1 MSDKTVTPVL
11 GAKSF
16 TCPHCG
22 AVAHQSWFRVF
33 AHSYAKKDEGPYWP
47 EAVAVDAPKTVHDF
61 VQKMWGGKIFKEHHE
76 YGGSSNWE
84 LVNLSVNLC
93 YSCNEWSVWVAQNIV
108 FPATHLLIEPNT
120 DMPADV
126 QTDFAE
132 ANAIIGKSP
141 RGAAALL
148 RLCIQKLMPHLGQK
162 GKNIDHDIG
171 ALVKNGLDIRIQ
183 KALDIVRVIGN
194 NAVHPGQIDLR
205 DDKATA
211 FKLFNLVNLIVA
223 AMITAPKHIEEL
235 YGALPE
241 TALEAI
247 EKRDNKET
255 S

>member
-1 MSDKTVTPVL
+1 MSEMVAPVL

-22 AVAHQSWFRVF
+22 AISHQTWFKTF
-33 AHSYAKKDEGPYWP
+33 AHSYAKKDDGPFWP
-47 EAVAVDAPKTVHDF
+47 DGVAVDAPEAVQLFVH
-61 VQKMWGGKIFKEHHE
+61 KLWEGKIFKERHE
-76 YGGSSNWE
+76 YGDSSNWE
-84 LVNLSVNLC
+84 LVNLNINLC

-108 FPATHLLIEPNT
+108 FPATHLLIEPNA

-132 ANAIIGKSP
+132 ANAIVDKSP

-171 ALVKNGLDIRIQ
+171 ALVKNGLDARIQ

-211 FKLFNLVNLIVA
+211 FKLFNLVNLIVE

-235 YGALPE
+235 YGTLPE

-247 EKRDNKET
+247 GKRDNKET
-255 S
+255 P